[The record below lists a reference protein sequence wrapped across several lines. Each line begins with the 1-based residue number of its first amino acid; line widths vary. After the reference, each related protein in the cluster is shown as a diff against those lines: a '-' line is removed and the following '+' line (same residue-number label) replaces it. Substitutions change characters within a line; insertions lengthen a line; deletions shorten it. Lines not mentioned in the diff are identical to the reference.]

1 MLCPVEFTE
10 HDFVEPPKISHKKKT
25 EKERERERQERENAH
40 KAAEYYRKKQE
51 EMNRPT
57 NPREPLKRTADN
69 NWVHVTCAVWTPEV
83 KFGNAK
89 TFGAS
94 EGIPL
99 VPRARY
105 AEVCKACKRDGGA
118 CVNCHTCKAPVH
130 VECANQAGFLL
141 GFDITPI
148 KGSRREQHNIV
159 SINGDSGVMSAA
171 IWCKEHA
178 PKTAVHPMH
187 EVVDENGT
195 NALQFYVQNCK
206 QADLTL
212 TGCARKAN
220 QITVASKMSPTP
232 PPPATLPNRRCSTVT
247 MTNGDHDYRERS
259 PAALRPGGKI
269 CLTCSSGVS
278 PKWHAI
284 DSAQERGLTNGYYGS
299 LGSEAQRFVEQ
310 RSFQC
315 HKCKKAQRQPRQH
328 TQSPSEPSPVP
339 EPVPQV
345 SQPPPPV
352 AAQPSPVTAGPPEPR
367 HSSRGPYPWS
377 PRIQPASGPPP
388 AAQHI
393 PPLQA
398 PMVGPGPM
406 PMGGPMAPLPV
417 QAPPVAPPPLPP
429 TIAPRAP
436 PMQVPQY
443 SPANRPY
450 NDWSRPPP
458 NHGPPPGHHHSREM
472 NGGPSPPPSVMP
484 PLAAPNHLRPPAM
497 NSITHHPSPPM
508 QNGHMSQPP
517 PYSNGMPP
525 SPRRMSGPP
534 PPHNGGPYMSPH
546 HGHLMGPTDLRPHH
560 MSMNPMQPVSHGPPP
575 PEHTYLRW
583 GHSVPGHHQLPPHSS
598 PHHHG
603 SPPLPP
609 PRDLNNPP
617 QREHRP
623 ASGASA
629 SPSLRNLLS

>member
-1 MLCPVEFTE
+1 
-10 HDFVEPPKISHKKKT
+10 
-25 EKERERERQERENAH
+25 
-40 KAAEYYRKKQE
+40 
-51 EMNRPT
+51 MNRPT

-118 CVNCHTCKAPVH
+118 CVNCHACKAPVH
-130 VECANQAGFLL
+130 VECANQAGYLL

-159 SINGDSGVMSAA
+159 SINGESGVMSAA

-187 EVVDENGT
+187 EVVDESGM

-315 HKCKKAQRQPRQH
+315 HKCKKAQRQPRPH
-328 TQSPSEPSPVP
+328 TQSPSEPTPVP

-345 SQPPPPV
+345 SQPPPPVV

-377 PRIQPASGPPP
+377 PRIQHSSGPPP

-406 PMGGPMAPLPV
+406 PMAGPMAPLPV

-429 TIAPRAP
+429 AIAPRAP

-458 NHGPPPGHHHSREM
+458 SHGPPPGHHHSREM

-517 PYSNGMPP
+517 PYSNGVPP

-534 PPHNGGPYMSPH
+534 PPQNGGPYMSPH

-560 MSMNPMQPVSHGPPP
+560 MSMNPMPPVSHGLPPQ
-575 PEHTYLRW
+575 EHTYLRW
-583 GHSVPGHHQLPPHSS
+583 GHSVPGHHQLPPHSL

-617 QREHRP
+617 LREHRP